1 MERGRKW
8 LEDETGSMEVRGGDY
23 PLDEPFVAAAVL
35 LSGVTEVPRIK
46 ELQQVAIEA
55 QENIDEIRQ
64 ESEDNL
70 QSLVEDDEDELDP
83 LF

>member
-1 MERGRKW
+1 
-8 LEDETGSMEVRGGDY
+8 MEVRGGDY
-23 PLDEPFVAAAVL
+23 PITDSGRVASVVL
-35 LSGVTEVPRIK
+35 LSGVTNVPRIK

-55 QENIDEIRQ
+55 QDNIDDIRQ

-70 QSLVEDDEDELDP
+70 DDLINDDEDELES